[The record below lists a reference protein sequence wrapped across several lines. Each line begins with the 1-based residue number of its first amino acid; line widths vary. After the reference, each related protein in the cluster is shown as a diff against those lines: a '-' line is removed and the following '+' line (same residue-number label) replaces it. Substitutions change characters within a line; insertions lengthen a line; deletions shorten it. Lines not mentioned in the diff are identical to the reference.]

1 MFLVFA
7 DILHI
12 DCVCVVGRCVIVAW
26 CRASGCSLFTQWP
39 TYCDSGEKERRTKI
53 CHHHIWTNELHLTS
67 NDSQQLPQPL
77 VYSQLII
84 QMNRFDSIYLVL
96 PGPLCASFRKHLN
109 NNVSVCVQY
118 EVKHVSSHSSSKWH
132 ELLSISGIFTYI
144 IAFNNVVLLLLF
156 YFSIF
161 VLVKVLV
168 I

>member
-84 QMNRFDSIYLVL
+84 LMNRFYSIYLVL
-96 PGPLCASFRKHLN
+96 PGPLCASFRKISIIMSQCVFNMKSNMYHHILPVN
-109 NNVSVCVQY
+109 DMSCYPSVAF
-118 EVKHVSSHSSSKWH
+118 SHNSFYF
-132 ELLSISGIFTYI
+132 IFVI
-144 IAFNNVVLLLLF
+144 IIILLL
-156 YFSIF
+156 YFRFS
-161 VLVKVLV
+161 
-168 I
+168 